1 MKKIVRRCVFET
13 NSSMTHSCIIMSEE
27 QANKWMNGDIYYCTI
42 KWYNPFRDLSESSR
56 PKYGQFYTLKEVL
69 EFYEKLGYDIK
80 DYNFTG
86 NEEEALELFMKKVIK
101 NNFITYEQWMN
112 DGYLECDQE
121 TYTTPGGEN
130 IVVYCKYGQDG

>member
-42 KWYNPFRDLSESSR
+42 KWYNPFRDLPESSR

-69 EFYEKLGYDIK
+69 EFYKRLGYDI
-80 DYNFTG
+80 TG
-86 NEEEALELFMKKVIK
+86 DEEELELFMKEVVEHD
-101 NNFITYEQWMN
+101 FITYEQWIN
-112 DGYLECDQE
+112 DEYLECDQE

-130 IVVYCKYGQDG
+130 IVVYCKYGHDG